1 MTVHSAPTP
10 PDDARLAASDAD
22 PETGVATAGGELGLL
37 AEMLLRAE
45 SIEDFLSE
53 LAQRAVGDVDAALS
67 CGISVN
73 GIPTSRL
80 LAAASDDFARRMD
93 EIQYELDDG
102 PCRACLRDNVAV
114 EVEDIAGDDRWP
126 AFRERGLAENAGA
139 CLSIP
144 LSVGQH
150 SVGALNVYAR
160 VPGGFSASAR
170 NRAQNLAVHAAG
182 AVALAARFVEYEE
195 RTRHLQTALSSRSAI
210 DHAVGI
216 LMGRHRISPSAAFE
230 LLRQASQH
238 TNTKL
243 RDVAARLIIDAT
255 GHPPHVGPTPRV

>member
-1 MTVHSAPTP
+1 MTVPPAPTP
-10 PDDARLAASDAD
+10 HDAPRTAPSEAYAD
-22 PETGVATAGGELGLL
+22 TEAATAGGELGMLV
-37 AEMLLRAE
+37 EMLFRADRV
-45 SIEDFLSE
+45 EDFLSE
-53 LAQRAVGDVDAALS
+53 LALRAVGDVDAALS

-80 LAAASDDFARRMD
+80 LAATSDDFARRMD

-102 PCRACLRDNVAV
+102 PCRACLRDNAAV
-114 EVEDIAGDDRWP
+114 EVADIATDDRWP
-126 AFRERGLAENAGA
+126 AFRERARAENAGA

-150 SVGALNVYAR
+150 AVGALNVYAR
-160 VPGGFSASAR
+160 VPGGFSVADRA
-170 NRAQNLAVHAAG
+170 RAQDLALHAAG
-182 AVALAARFVEYEE
+182 AVALAARLAEHEE
-195 RTRHLQTALSSRSAI
+195 RTRHLLTALTSRSAI

-216 LMGRHRISPSAAFE
+216 LMGRHRITSSAAFD

-243 RDVAARLIIDAT
+243 RDIAARLIAET
-255 GHPPHVGPTPRV
+255 VGQPPHDGPGTRG